1 MRYNDIRLRAPEP
14 EDLELLYEWENTQ
27 EYWII
32 SNTMTPFSRYILK
45 RYIENSHKSIYETGQ
60 LRLMIDLVN
69 EKTTIGTVDIF
80 DFDHFHM
87 RAGVGI
93 LIARE
98 EYRRKGYARMAL
110 KGLSEYCFNVL
121 KLNQVYCN
129 ILENNDASLDLFKS
143 LGFVQNGTRRA
154 WIKAD
159 DTFLDEHFLQLLR
172 SDMPK

>member
-32 SNTMTPFSRYILK
+32 SNTITPFSRYILK

-60 LRLMIDLVN
+60 LRLMIDLVK

-121 KLNQVYCN
+121 KLNQIWCS
-129 ILENNDASLDLFKS
+129 IIENNDASLELFKS
-143 LGFVQNGTRRA
+143 LGFVQNGTRRE

-159 DTFLDEHFLQLLR
+159 SKFLDEHFLQLLR
-172 SDMPK
+172 KDKPH